1 MDRRITEEIFNKL
14 MNNLPS
20 VWDGK
25 ESILFMKE
33 NGCSNWRQMEWP
45 GWYFQFMCE
54 NILGS
59 NGYFSIPGPAYGN
72 VEFDGF
78 RQIPWDFKAHSSSLG
93 NKVPTNG
100 YAEVQFALNDYGE
113 VGFIVACG
121 DVELDDENQSF
132 KKWHDQLKGK
142 TSQYELERIERGA
155 PSRRRK
161 VRFYLRRIE
170 FVFVNNSNLSTCGS
184 FQGGM
189 RNSDGSPRNPKVMLD
204 LENHYL
210 EKHIYKVG

>member
-1 MDRRITEEIFNKL
+1 MERNVSREIFDIIMKKL
-14 MNNLPS
+14 PKE
-20 VWDGK
+20 WDGK
-25 ESILFMKE
+25 QSILFMKD

-54 NILGS
+54 RILEE
-59 NGYFSIPGPAYGN
+59 NNYFRIPGPAYGN

-78 RQIPWDFKAHSSSLG
+78 KSIPWDFKAHSSTLG

-100 YAEVQFALNDYGE
+100 YVEVQAALEDYGE
-113 VGFIVACG
+113 VGFIIACG
-121 DVELDDENQSF
+121 EIELDDENQSF
-132 KKWHDQLKGK
+132 KKWHDNLKGK
-142 TSQYELERIERGA
+142 TSLYELQRIERGA

-161 VRFYLRRIE
+161 VKFILKRIE

-204 LENHYL
+204 LENKYL
-210 EKHIYKVG
+210 EKHVYEVK